1 MPPQHTKE
9 WEIRQREEEIS
20 ELQKALSDMQV
31 FLFQEREHV
40 LRLYAEND
48 RLKVRELQ
56 DRKKIQHL
64 LSLTQPVSSEITY
77 FHKEPPARVIVHQ
90 HQRKRQ
96 KKEGVQQSGEEEEEG
111 GRGAGG
117 HKHIHPLKG
126 KKVVT
131 RKGEEQSEE
140 EGADDTDPVI
150 LALSVTALKAQ
161 LEEQTRLC
169 KEQVDALLEDR
180 RVQGEEAKAREE
192 RDAAHIQALME
203 RLQKAQ
209 DLLYSSTKDYMDLKY
224 ELRAKERAWMTD
236 KDKLLQKLDH
246 YRQQIDESQGID
258 PVLGMSFAEP
268 SEGSGATRATV
279 NQLKLQLQQAQQLT
293 ENYRDQCVKL
303 EEEVCQL
310 REETDAARN
319 LFTERAEK
327 TSKRVSVMN
336 ERYSALEKR
345 RNLEIQGYK
354 ADIRMLRQRMNQ
366 LEKQLYKVGGA
377 VYILVPGG
385 WGSIHPCPRWVGQY
399 TSLSQ
404 VGGAV
409 DILCQVGGAVY
420 ILVQGGWGSIHH
432 CARWVG
438 QCVCLFHMSRDSVCS
453 CV

>member
-1 MPPQHTKE
+1 MFQLPVAVCTPQHTKE
-9 WEIRQREEEIS
+9 WEIRQREEEIG

-64 LSLTQPVSSEITY
+64 LSLTQPVCSEITY
-77 FHKEPPARVIVHQ
+77 FHKEPPAKVIVHQ

-96 KKEGVQQSGEEEEEG
+96 KRDAVQQNGDEEEAG

-117 HKHIHPLKG
+117 HKHIHPLMS
-126 KKVVT
+126 KKVIP
-131 RKGEEQSEE
+131 RKEEQKDGEEAEE
-140 EGADDTDPVI
+140 EVDPVI
-150 LALSVTALKAQ
+150 LALTVSALKAQ

-192 RDAAHIQALME
+192 RDAAHIQALMD

-209 DLLYSSTKDYMDLKY
+209 DLLYTGTRDYMDVKY
-224 ELRAKERAWMTD
+224 ELRAKERSWMTE

-246 YRQQIDESQGID
+246 YRQQMDESQGID

-268 SEGSGATRATV
+268 SEGTGATRATV
-279 NQLKLQLQQAQQLT
+279 NQLKIQLQQAQQLT

-310 REETDAARN
+310 REETAAARN
-319 LFTERAEK
+319 LFSEKAEK

-345 RNLEIQGYK
+345 RGLEIQGYK
-354 ADIRMLRQRMNQ
+354 VDIKMLRQRLNQ

-377 VYILVPGG
+377 VYVP
-385 WGSIHPCPRWVGQY
+385 
-399 TSLSQ
+399 
-404 VGGAV
+404 
-409 DILCQVGGAVY
+409 
-420 ILVQGGWGSIHH
+420 
-432 CARWVG
+432 
-438 QCVCLFHMSRDSVCS
+438 M
-453 CV
+453 

>member
-1 MPPQHTKE
+1 MKWLIASLHSCISVWCFMSPVAVCTPQHTKE
-9 WEIRQREEEIS
+9 WEIRQREEEIA

-64 LSLTQPVSSEITY
+64 LSLTQPVCSEITY
-77 FHKEPPARVIVHQ
+77 FHKEPPAKVIVHQ

-96 KKEGVQQSGEEEEEG
+96 KREGVQQSGDEEEEGIG

-117 HKHIHPLKG
+117 HKHIHPLKS
-126 KKVVT
+126 KKVT
-131 RKGEEQSEE
+131 ARKEEHKDGEEVEE
-140 EGADDTDPVI
+140 EGDSVI
-150 LALSVTALKAQ
+150 LALTVSALKAQ

-180 RVQGEEAKAREE
+180 RVQGEEVKAREE
-192 RDAAHIQALME
+192 RDAAHIQALMD

-209 DLLYSSTKDYMDLKY
+209 DLLYTSTKDYMDVKY
-224 ELRAKERAWMTD
+224 ELRAKERTWMTE

-246 YRQQIDESQGID
+246 FRQQMDESQGID

-279 NQLKLQLQQAQQLT
+279 NQLKIQLQQAQQLT

-310 REETDAARN
+310 REETEAARN
-319 LFTERAEK
+319 LFTEKAEK

-345 RNLEIQGYK
+345 RSLEIQGYK
-354 ADIRMLRQRMNQ
+354 TDIRMLRQRLNQ

-377 VYILVPGG
+377 VCIPL
-385 WGSIHPCPRWVGQY
+385 
-399 TSLSQ
+399 
-404 VGGAV
+404 
-409 DILCQVGGAVY
+409 
-420 ILVQGGWGSIHH
+420 
-432 CARWVG
+432 
-438 QCVCLFHMSRDSVCS
+438 
-453 CV
+453 

>member
-1 MPPQHTKE
+1 MITLPAAMKLYKNDVYECHYLSVIALIPQHTKE

-64 LSLTQPVSSEITY
+64 LALTQPVCSEITY
-77 FHKEPPARVIVHQ
+77 FHKEPPAKVIVHQ
-90 HQRKRQ
+90 QQRKRQ
-96 KKEGVQQSGEEEEEG
+96 KVERVLQSGEEEEG

-117 HKHIHPLKG
+117 HKHIHPLKS
-126 KKVVT
+126 KKVVAK
-131 RKGEEQSEE
+131 KGDHSEE
-140 EGADDTDPVI
+140 EEADEADPVI
-150 LALSVTALKAQ
+150 LALTVTALKAQ

-192 RDAAHIQALME
+192 RDAAHIQALVD

-209 DLLYSSTKDYMDLKY
+209 DLLYTSTKDYMDLKY
-224 ELRAKERAWMTD
+224 ELRAKERAWMTE

-246 YRQQIDESQGID
+246 YRQQLDESQGID

-279 NQLKLQLQQAQQLT
+279 NQLKIQLQQAQQLT

-319 LFTERAEK
+319 LFTEKAEK
-327 TSKRVSVMN
+327 TSKRVCVMN

-354 ADIRMLRQRMNQ
+354 TDIRMLRQRMNQ
-366 LEKQLYKVGGA
+366 LEKQLYKVGGHCSIRWVGQHTSLCQAGGA
-377 VYILVPGG
+377 VHILMSGG
-385 WGSIHPCPRWVGQY
+385 WGSTHPHVRWVGQY
-399 TSLSQ
+399 TSS
-404 VGGAV
+404 
-409 DILCQVGGAVY
+409 CQVGGAVY
-420 ILVQGGWGSIHH
+420 RYYL
-432 CARWVG
+432 
-438 QCVCLFHMSRDSVCS
+438 
-453 CV
+453 